1 MIRKHSCRANVL
13 KSMAVSLWNQEQ
25 KILSRN
31 VLPPAEIVFSSPRSA
46 FHLHSGLVGSA
57 CLTRFNLDSVRVERP
72 QERARSGLL
81 GFLTHPPSP
90 GNFTHTD
97 GPTSASLERPGPHS
111 RPRRPNTAPPHVDP
125 GSYPHGTAHTRNG
138 PRPGPP
144 GSAPLHG
151 PARTARP
158 GPPGFAPPN
167 GRPARPDLPRNGSP
181 APIAHGPSSLSRVTH
196 Y

>member
-81 GFLTHPPSP
+81 GSFLEADSVDLRGSICTGDCTRRIPHWRLLAWSP
-90 GNFTHTD
+90 RSD
-97 GPTSASLERPGPHS
+97 SLVSVITAVFLSGGAALAHS
-111 RPRRPNTAPPHVDP
+111 LCIV
-125 GSYPHGTAHTRNG
+125 
-138 PRPGPP
+138 
-144 GSAPLHG
+144 
-151 PARTARP
+151 
-158 GPPGFAPPN
+158 
-167 GRPARPDLPRNGSP
+167 
-181 APIAHGPSSLSRVTH
+181 
-196 Y
+196 

>member
-1 MIRKHSCRANVL
+1 M
-13 KSMAVSLWNQEQ
+13 
-25 KILSRN
+25 
-31 VLPPAEIVFSSPRSA
+31 
-46 FHLHSGLVGSA
+46 
-57 CLTRFNLDSVRVERP
+57 ERP

-81 GFLTHPPSP
+81 GSFLTHPPSP
-90 GNFTHTD
+90 GKFTHTD
-97 GPTSASLERPGPHS
+97 GPTYASLERSGPHSRPHRPYTAPPHVDTAPSLMARLIPGTARPGPHPHWPGSPRGPARTPAYAPARTARPPPERLPPHS

-144 GSAPLHG
+144 GCAPLNG